1 MWQGTANEMQ
11 MERDRATVADLL
23 ALKGR
28 RQLVMLHVES
38 VDEAAAAD
46 AAGVDIL
53 SIDAPFWNP
62 EMRRAAPRVFVCVGL
77 MYGELATTEDYLR
90 ASFAAMAIGGDS
102 VYSASSLETIARMRA
117 EGIPVCGH
125 TGLIP
130 DRRTWTGGFRAVGR
144 TAESAMFV
152 YRQVKDLERAGAF
165 CAEIEV
171 VPARVATEIS
181 KRTSMLL
188 LSMGSGAGCDA
199 QYLFAEDVL
208 GTNVGHVP
216 RHAKAYRDFRRE
228 YERLQAER
236 VSAFKEYAADVSSG
250 VFPEPHHTVQIEDAE
265 FEGFLAGLS

>member
-1 MWQGTANEMQ
+1 MAMN
-11 MERDRATVADLL
+11 RDRATVADLL

-28 RQLVMLHVES
+28 RQLVMLHVET

-46 AAGVDIL
+46 AAGIDIL
-53 SIDAPFWNP
+53 SIDAPFWNAH
-62 EMRRAAPRVFVCVGL
+62 MREAAPRAFVCVGL

-90 ASFAAMAIGGDS
+90 ASFAAMSIGGDS

-130 DRRTWTGGFRAVGR
+130 DRRTWTGGFKAVGR
-144 TAESAMFV
+144 TTESALMV

-171 VPARVATEIS
+171 VPARVATEICQ
-181 KRTSMLL
+181 RTSMLL

-199 QYLFAEDVL
+199 QYLFADDVL
-208 GTNVGHVP
+208 GNNTWHYP
-216 RHAKAYRDFRRE
+216 RHAKVYRDFRSE
-228 YERLQAER
+228 YARLQAER
-236 VSAFKEYAADVSSG
+236 IAAFKEYVADVSSG
-250 VFPEPHHTVQIEDAE
+250 AFPQAHNTVQIDDEE
-265 FEGFLAGLS
+265 FDGFLAGIG

>member
-1 MWQGTANEMQ
+1 
-11 MERDRATVADLL
+11 VADLL

-28 RQLVMLHVES
+28 RQLIMLHVES

-46 AAGVDIL
+46 EAGVDIL
-53 SIDAPFWNP
+53 SIDAPLWSPQF
-62 EMRRAAPRVFVCVGL
+62 RRAAPRAFVCVGL

-90 ASFAAMAIGGDS
+90 ASFAAMSIGADS
-102 VYSASSLETIARMRA
+102 VYSASSLETISRMRA

-144 TAESAMFV
+144 TTESAMMV
-152 YRQVKDLERAGAF
+152 YHQVKDLEQAGAF

-171 VPARVATEIS
+171 VPARVAAEIS

-208 GTNVGHVP
+208 GINRGHIP
-216 RHAKAYRDFRRE
+216 RHAKVYRDFRGE
-228 YERLQAER
+228 YDRLQAER
-236 VSAFKEYAADVSSG
+236 VSAFKEYAADVTSG
-250 VFPEPHHTVQIEDAE
+250 TFPEPRHTVQIDDEQFD
-265 FEGFLAGLS
+265 GFVGQLS

>member
-1 MWQGTANEMQ
+1 MD
-11 MERDRATVADLL
+11 RDRATVADLL

-46 AAGVDIL
+46 EAGIDIL
-53 SIDAPFWNP
+53 SIDAPLWSPQF
-62 EMRRAAPRVFVCVGL
+62 RQAAPRAFVCVGL

-90 ASFAAMAIGGDS
+90 ASFAAMSIGADS
-102 VYSASSLETIARMRA
+102 VYSASSLETISRMRA

-144 TAESAMFV
+144 TAESAMIV
-152 YRQVKDLERAGAF
+152 YRQVQDLERAGAF

-171 VPARVATEIS
+171 VPARVAAEIS

-208 GTNVGHVP
+208 GSNRGHIP
-216 RHAKAYRDFRRE
+216 RHAKVYRDFRSD
-228 YERLQAER
+228 YERLQQER
-236 VSAFKEYAADVSSG
+236 ISAFKEFAADVTSG
-250 VFPEPHHTVQIEDAE
+250 TFPEPHHTVRIDDEEFDA
-265 FEGFLAGLS
+265 FLGKLS